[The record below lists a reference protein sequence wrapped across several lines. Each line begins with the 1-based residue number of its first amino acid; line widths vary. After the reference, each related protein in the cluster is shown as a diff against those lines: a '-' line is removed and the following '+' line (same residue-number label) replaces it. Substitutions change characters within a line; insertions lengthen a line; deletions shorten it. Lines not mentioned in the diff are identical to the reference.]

1 METSTRR
8 CRGIASTSERGMEM
22 ERCNITTHI
31 LKPFPTQFQT
41 FSRMKKGGEAADEM
55 TEEELLKNASAADR
69 RSLLP
74 IVARS
79 GMQQFSNS
87 MLQGMESDEENSI
100 DDGSNSMSM
109 SAMGEPRQ
117 RPPSDDDEDDEVD
130 ERVKID
136 KDAWRHAHDPWN
148 AHEDAGFNK
157 KTKRWGTRTP
167 LRKLTHPAPKMGD
180 GTGGPK
186 QQQQQQVG
194 GGHGGERRQGRKGP
208 KRSKTAMGMQG
219 ESGRVETDLNKVL
232 LMAENMLIGNTP
244 SNRLENT
251 LYGGSNDLSVPRI
264 TISKDDV
271 LEITHERGGQTRR
284 MKWNE
289 HAEAR
294 VCGVLAMKELLQR
307 HQTMKKRKEE
317 VEGEVENMRREVQK
331 AGEHVAAMVEKNLAA
346 AAEAKEVQVKL
357 KKAESQLERE
367 KTARQREV
375 LKLSD
380 SIKEL
385 RGTTEQLY
393 EDRETLTLQI
403 RASEENAKKQ
413 ADIIATLRKE
423 LSDRQLKERDDAAR
437 FVKQMNQATKDSVE
451 KERLEHEVASTS
463 ILKTP

>member
-1 METSTRR
+1 
-8 CRGIASTSERGMEM
+8 
-22 ERCNITTHI
+22 
-31 LKPFPTQFQT
+31 
-41 FSRMKKGGEAADEM
+41 MKKGGEAVDEM
-55 TEEELLKNASAADR
+55 TEEKILKNASAADR

-74 IVARS
+74 VVANRS
-79 GMQQFSNS
+79 GLSHFGSNS
-87 MLQGMESDEENSI
+87 MESDED
-100 DDGSNSMSM
+100 DDGSVSMDL
-109 SAMGEPRQ
+109 SAMGEPRHM
-117 RPPSDDDEDDEVD
+117 PPSDDDEGEEVD
-130 ERVKID
+130 ERIKID

-148 AHEDAGFNK
+148 AHEDAGFHK
-157 KTKRWGTRTP
+157 KTKKWGVRTP
-167 LRKLTHPAPKMGD
+167 LSKLTHPAPKK
-180 GTGGPK
+180 GGGAGGHK
-186 QQQQQQVG
+186 QLQQQKQLNG
-194 GGHGGERRQGRKGP
+194 GDGGERRQERKGP

-251 LYGGSNDLSVPRI
+251 LYGGSDDLSVPRI

-307 HQTMKKRKEE
+307 HQSMKKRKEE
-317 VEGEVENMRREVQK
+317 VEGQVEGMKKEVQK
-331 AGEHVAAMVEKNLAA
+331 AGEHADAMREKRKAA
-346 AAEAKEVQVKL
+346 AAENQALQVKL
-357 KKAESQLERE
+357 RKAESQLERE

-380 SIKEL
+380 LIKEL
-385 RGTTEQLY
+385 RVATEGLH
-393 EDRETLTLQI
+393 EDKETLTLQL

-413 ADIIATLRKE
+413 ADIVATLRKE

-437 FVKQMNQATKDSVE
+437 FVNQINMATKDTVE
-451 KERLEHEVASTS
+451 KERLEHEVGQNPPSES
-463 ILKTP
+463 RI